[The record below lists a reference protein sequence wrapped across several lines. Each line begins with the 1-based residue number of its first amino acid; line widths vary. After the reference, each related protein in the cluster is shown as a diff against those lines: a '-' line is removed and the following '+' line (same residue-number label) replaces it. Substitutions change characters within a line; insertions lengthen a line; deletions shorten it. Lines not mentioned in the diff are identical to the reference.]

1 MLDQRQRRWADVV
14 QMLHKCFMFAGS
26 SVQSVVFWLT
36 QKISPEVIQN
46 KPHKTIFF
54 NYKI

>member
-1 MLDQRQRRWADVV
+1 MLNQRQRRWADVV

-26 SVQSVVFWLT
+26 SVQSVVLWLT